1 MSEHFPP
8 GDERAPNERPVTAI
22 APHRLAI
29 ETEAGRGVAPLY
41 VTCDWSVPQPAIRRA
56 VILIHGRLRNA
67 DTYFKLAQAARAAAG
82 GNESDTLLVVPQFLA
97 SADVSAHDLPAD
109 TLHWDWTSWMGG
121 DAAVGPAPLSSF
133 DVLDAI
139 LDGLAVREQFP
150 SLASVVIAGHS
161 GGGQVAQ
168 RYAVVARGEARLAE
182 RGVVVRYVIAN
193 PSSYVY
199 FDAQRPTA
207 DGSFAPFDAAACP
220 GFNDWK
226 YGLNRLPAYA
236 RSAQSSEQADS
247 AQTLEADYAHRD
259 VTVLLGSEDCDP
271 AHPALDT
278 SCAAQ
283 TQGAHRLERGLAYER
298 YMRMRHPSGLRHR
311 TIVIDGFGHDGTGI
325 FTSPQGVAAVFDDD
339 NHGAQP
345 ATTRSEHQRDGL

>member
-1 MSEHFPP
+1 MSELFQP
-8 GDERAPNERPVTAI
+8 GDERAPNERPVAVI
-22 APHRLAI
+22 APHRL
-29 ETEAGRGVAPLY
+29 TVTTGAGSGVAPLY

-67 DTYFKLAQAARAAAG
+67 DTYFQLAQQALAAAG

-97 SADVSAHDLPAD
+97 SADVTAHGLSAD
-109 TLHWDWTSWMGG
+109 TLHWDWTGWMGG
-121 DAAVGPAPLSSF
+121 DAALGSAPLSSF

-168 RYAVVARGEARLAE
+168 RYAVLARGEARLAQ
-182 RGVVVRYVIAN
+182 RGVTVRYVIAN

-199 FDAQRPTA
+199 FDAQRPTG
-207 DGSFAPFDAAACP
+207 DGGFAPFDASRCP
-220 GFNDWK
+220 GFDDWK

-236 RSAQSSEQADS
+236 QCAGQADC
-247 AQTLEADYAHRD
+247 AGALEAAYAGRD

-278 SCAAQ
+278 SCAARA
-283 TQGAHRLERGLAYER
+283 QGAHRLERGLAYER
-298 YMRMRHPSGLRHR
+298 YMRMRHPAGLRHR

-325 FTSPQGVAAVFDDD
+325 FTSPQGVAAVFDD
-339 NHGAQP
+339 A
-345 ATTRSEHQRDGL
+345 AAR